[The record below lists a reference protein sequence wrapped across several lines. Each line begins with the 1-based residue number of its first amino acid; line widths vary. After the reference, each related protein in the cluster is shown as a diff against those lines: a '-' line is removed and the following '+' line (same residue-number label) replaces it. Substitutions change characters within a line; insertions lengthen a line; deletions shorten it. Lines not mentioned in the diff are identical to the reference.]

1 MQYMAVSYALVYA
14 SVVWF
19 LPDVL
24 VFCVR
29 RLVELQAQAVILAR
43 GPQQAPGTQ
52 ADLCLCAHC
61 KHSRGAEGGSSPWT
75 HKRTDTSQAG
85 GWKENQLS
93 T

>member
-24 VFCVR
+24 AVCVR

-43 GPQQAPGTQ
+43 GPQQAPAETPGTQ
-52 ADLCLCAHC
+52 ADLFLCAHC
-61 KHSRGAEGGSSPWT
+61 KHS
-75 HKRTDTSQAG
+75 
-85 GWKENQLS
+85 
-93 T
+93 